1 VPAVTKSATLTVAPQ
16 LAQISISITPV
27 YDLDTGDPGVLAW
40 KLSGTPAGCEVS
52 GSWPKYAAPQFS
64 PFPVAA
70 SGSRRVTWNTAGVYT
85 YTLSCTNPA
94 APAQTSVTISND
106 R

>member
-1 VPAVTKSATLTVAPQ
+1 M
-16 LAQISISITPV
+16 
-27 YDLDTGDPGVLAW
+27 
-40 KLSGTPAGCEVS
+40 S
-52 GSWPKYAAPQFS
+52 GSWPRYAAPQFS

-70 SGSRRVTWNTAGVYT
+70 SGSMRVIWNTAGVYT

-94 APAQTSVTISND
+94 APAQTSVTITND